1 MKAKDIM
8 TSRVVTVGPVEPI
21 AKIAATLVE
30 RNISAVPVVDSDGKL
45 CGIVSEGDLLHR
57 PEIGTE
63 KASGSWWL
71 NLMSDPGK
79 LADAYTKAHG
89 KCARDVMTTPVI
101 SVDEN
106 AAISEIAE
114 TLERNRI
121 KRVPVVRDGTLVGIV
136 SRANIVQ
143 EVAAAPSVEFSYDGD
158 DQAIRQAIE
167 KKLFEQ
173 AWASAGATNVT
184 VRDGVVELWGTIGTG
199 REVAATRVLAEEID
213 GVKAVKD
220 HRVRRPLVP
229 AGGL

>member
-1 MKAKDIM
+1 
-8 TSRVVTVGPVEPI
+8 
-21 AKIAATLVE
+21 
-30 RNISAVPVVDSDGKL
+30 
-45 CGIVSEGDLLHR
+45 
-57 PEIGTE
+57 
-63 KASGSWWL
+63 
-71 NLMSDPGK
+71 
-79 LADAYTKAHG
+79 
-89 KCARDVMTTPVI
+89 MTTPVI